1 MKQKTVWI
9 TGASAGIGKALS
21 IKFANNNHFVFGSGR
36 RKNPFNNNISDFK
49 RSNFK
54 YIENDVS
61 NYEEVISAYN
71 EINKEFEIDCLIN
84 NAGISSF
91 KPFIEN
97 TQEDIDTI
105 IKTNLNGSI
114 YTIKSVL
121 PKMIERKSGTIIN
134 ILSVAAK
141 KVFTNSSIYAASK
154 AGLEIFSKVLRE
166 EIRDNNIRIIN
177 IYPGATATE
186 IWPDSAINNFSD
198 KMMTTADLA
207 DFIFDVYSN
216 FSSLSPEE
224 IIVRPITGDL

>member
-1 MKQKTVWI
+1 MKQKSVWI

-36 RKNPFNNNISDFK
+36 RKNPFNDNVSDFNK
-49 RSNFK
+49 NNFK
-54 YIENDVS
+54 YLENDVS
-61 NYEEVISAYN
+61 NYEDVISAYN
-71 EINKEFEIDCLIN
+71 KINEEFDIDCLIN

-114 YTIKSVL
+114 YTIKTVL
-121 PKMIERKSGTIIN
+121 PKMIARKSGTIIN

-141 KVFTNSSIYAASK
+141 KVFTNSSLYAASK
-154 AGLEIFSKVLRE
+154 SGLENFSKVLRE

-186 IWPDSAINNFSD
+186 IWPERTIDNFSD

-207 DFIFDVYSN
+207 DFIYNVYSN
-216 FSSLSPEE
+216 SSSLSPEE

>member
-1 MKQKTVWI
+1 MNQKTVWI

-21 IKFANNNHFVFGSGR
+21 IKFTNKNHFVFGSGR
-36 RKNPFNNNISDFK
+36 RKNPFNNINGFNK
-49 RSNFK
+49 NNFK
-54 YIENDVS
+54 YLQNDVS

-71 EINKEFEIDCLIN
+71 EINKDFQIDCLIN

-105 IKTNLNGSI
+105 LKTNLNGSI

-121 PKMIERKSGTIIN
+121 PKMIKRKSGTIIN
-134 ILSVAAK
+134 ILSVASK
-141 KVFTNSSIYAASK
+141 KIFTNSSIYAASK
-154 AGLEIFSKVLRE
+154 AGLENFSKVLRE
-166 EIRDNNIRIIN
+166 EIREYNIRIIN

-186 IWPDSAINNFSD
+186 IWPESAINNFSD
-198 KMMTTADLA
+198 KMMSPADLA
-207 DFIFDVYSN
+207 NFIYDVYSN
-216 FSSLSPEE
+216 TSSLSPEE

>member
-1 MKQKTVWI
+1 MNQKAVWI

-36 RKNPFNNNISDFK
+36 RKNPFISNISEFNK
-49 RSNFK
+49 SNFK

-61 NYEEVISAYN
+61 NYKEVISAYN
-71 EINKEFEIDCLIN
+71 EINKDFEIDCLIN

-134 ILSVAAK
+134 ILSVASK
-141 KVFTNSSIYAASK
+141 KIFTNSSIYAASK
-154 AGLEIFSKVLRE
+154 AGLENFSKVLRE

-186 IWPDSAINNFSD
+186 IWPESAINNFSD
-198 KMMTTADLA
+198 KMMTAADLA
-207 DFIFDVYSN
+207 DFIYDVYAN
-216 FSSLSPEE
+216 TSSLSPEE